1 MKNIKYFIQFI
12 VIIFLFILF
21 KIIGLK
27 TSSIISGTIFTLVG
41 PLFRSSQL
49 SHNNLSLAFPE
60 MNKNRRNEILKKM
73 WFNFGVIFVEY
84 IFIEKLKKSENIII
98 ENQKILDEIKTK
110 SEKVIFVSG
119 HFNNFELMAMHL
131 ERSGINV
138 AAIYRPLNNIFL
150 NPIMEYIRKK
160 HICKIQI
167 KKGISGTK
175 DILKNFN
182 KGSSIALM
190 IDQRV
195 TQGIKCDFF
204 KKKAFTTTIPAQ
216 FVKKYGVKVVP
227 IYIERIKG
235 NSFKL
240 KINDA
245 IKFGKEDTTESITLK
260 LNKILETMIRKKPE
274 EWIWTHNRWKA

>member
-12 VIIFLFILF
+12 IIIFLFILF
-21 KIIGLK
+21 KIVGLK
-27 TSSIISGTIFTLVG
+27 ISSIISGTIFKLIG
-41 PLFRSSQL
+41 PLFRSNYI
-49 SHNNLSLAFPE
+49 SHSNLNLAFPE
-60 MNKNRRNEILKKM
+60 MNKNKRNEILKKM
-73 WFNFGVIFVEY
+73 WFNFGVMFAEY
-84 IFIEKLKKSENIII
+84 VFIKKLKKPGNIII
-98 ENQKILDEIKTK
+98 ENQKILEDIKAK

-131 ERSGINV
+131 ERSEINV

-150 NPIMEYIRKK
+150 NPIMEFIRKK
-160 HICKIQI
+160 YICKIQI

-182 KGSSIALM
+182 KGASIALM

-204 KKKAFTTTIPAQ
+204 NKKAFTTTIPAQ

-227 IYIERIKG
+227 IYIERIA
-235 NSFKL
+235 NNNFKL
-240 KINDA
+240 KIIDP
-245 IKFGKEDTTESITLK
+245 IKFENQDTIETITLK
-260 LNKILETMIRKKPE
+260 LNKTLELMIKKNPE
-274 EWIWTHNRWKA
+274 EWIWTHNRWK

>member
-84 IFIEKLKKSENIII
+84 IFIEKLKKLENIII

>member
-1 MKNIKYFIQFI
+1 M
-12 VIIFLFILF
+12 
-21 KIIGLK
+21 
-27 TSSIISGTIFTLVG
+27 
-41 PLFRSSQL
+41 
-49 SHNNLSLAFPE
+49 
-60 MNKNRRNEILKKM
+60 
-73 WFNFGVIFVEY
+73 
-84 IFIEKLKKSENIII
+84 KKSENIII

>member
-1 MKNIKYFIQFI
+1 MKNIKYLIQFI
-12 VIIFLFILF
+12 IIIFLFTLF

-27 TSSIISGTIFTLVG
+27 ISSIISGTIFKLIG
-41 PLFRSSQL
+41 PLFRSNRI

-60 MNKNRRNEILKKM
+60 MNKKRRNEILKKM
-73 WFNFGVIFVEY
+73 WFNFGVMFAEY
-84 IFIEKLKKSENIII
+84 VFIKKLKKPENIII
-98 ENQKILDEIKTK
+98 ENQKILEDIKVK

-175 DILKNFN
+175 NILKNFN
-182 KGSSIALM
+182 KGASIALM

-204 KKKAFTTTIPAQ
+204 NKKAFTTTIPAQ

-227 IYIERIKG
+227 LYIERIG
-235 NSFKL
+235 SNNF
-240 KINDA
+240 KININDPLE
-245 IKFGKEDTTESITLK
+245 FNKEDTIESITLK
-260 LNKILETMIRKKPE
+260 LNKILESMIRKKPE
-274 EWIWTHNRWKA
+274 EWIWTHNRWK